1 MGKKRT
7 VSPKKDEWRKEFSG
21 NEMPA
26 QNGWYKVLKK
36 TVVIDYDEEGKKIG
50 RHMDLANDTWL
61 FRDGWY
67 GSDADFY
74 EGNPKY
80 CRPPEWWTNKKFM
93 PDEPLSAEAMNLAG
107 LHNINEFMLRQWRK
121 EYKSAYKAYKQNWKA
136 RDAASKIQRLE
147 TELRK
152 GYLNSLI
159 EDADSIIRTVRRE
172 VDGW

>member
-1 MGKKRT
+1 MNKIC
-7 VSPKKDEWRKEFSG
+7 PKKDEWRREFSG

-36 TVVIDYDEEGKKIG
+36 TVVIDYDEDGKEIG
-50 RHMDLANDTWL
+50 RHMELANDTWL
-61 FRDGWY
+61 FRGGWY

-80 CRPPEWWTNKKFM
+80 CKPPEWWTNEKFT
-93 PDEPLSAEAMNLAG
+93 PDDGHLTAETMSLTG

-136 RDAASKIQRLE
+136 RDAASNLQRLE

-152 GYLNSLI
+152 GYLNSLL
-159 EDADSIIRTVRRE
+159 EDADSVIRTVRRE